1 MTNRGPVALLL
12 SLAFTLAA
20 PGCGKRG
27 QTSPPDRPDGGAAGQ
42 PAAGPAAADEPSG
55 PPRKMLLR
63 GATVMT
69 ATGKTYERADVLV
82 EGSKIAAVG
91 VDLAAPE
98 GATVVDL
105 RGKTLTPGIIDTHS
119 HIGVYA
125 APGLTA
131 NADGNEATAPNT
143 AGVRAGDAYFPQDP
157 QIDRARA
164 GGITTMQ
171 ILPGSANLFGGRTV
185 TVRLTPGARSLA
197 DARFPGAPD
206 GLKMAC
212 GENPKRVYGQKSGPS
227 TRMGNVAG
235 YREAFQKAVEYQR
248 GWAKYHKDLSE
259 WTAKKKEK
267 PRPGDDKG
275 KDDKKSDEPTPP
287 ARDFAL
293 ETLAR
298 VMRGEIYVH
307 NHCYRADEMSI
318 MLDLAA
324 TYGFTIRSFH
334 HATEAY
340 KIADRLAAAGTSASV
355 WADWWGFKAESFD
368 GIRENAAMITQAGA
382 RAIIHS
388 DSPVGIQ
395 RLNQEAAKAMHAGR
409 RAGIEISDDQ
419 ALRWITANAAWAL
432 GIHDRTGTLEPGKLA
447 DLVVWNGSPF
457 SVYAIAEQV
466 YIAGE
471 QVYARGSLE
480 PRTDFE
486 LGYLPGD
493 LAAAGPP
500 PAVHPADAAPA
511 NPPASPG
518 LAPAPTT
525 PAAAPPG
532 AP

>member
-1 MTNRGPVALLL
+1 VLLL
-12 SLAFTLAA
+12 SLAFTLGT

-27 QTSPPDRPDGGAAGQ
+27 QTAAPGGVSAEVATSGTGRA
-42 PAAGPAAADEPSG
+42 PGPAAAAAEPSG
-55 PPRKMLLR
+55 PQPRTLLR
-63 GATVMT
+63 GARVMT
-69 ATGKTYERADVLV
+69 ATGEIYERADVLV
-82 EGSKIAAVG
+82 EGSKIAAIG

-105 RGKTLTPGIIDTHS
+105 KGKTLTPGIIDTHS

-143 AGVRAGDAYFPQDP
+143 AGVRAADAYFPQDP

-185 TVRLTPGARSLA
+185 TVRLTPGARSLS
-197 DARFPGAPD
+197 DARFPGAPE

-248 GWAKYHKDLSE
+248 SWAKHHKDMAE
-259 WTAKKKEK
+259 WKAKKNKK
-267 PRPGDDKG
+267 PAPPPDDDDDRGG
-275 KDDKKSDEPTPP
+275 KAGKKQDEPTPP

-298 VMRGEIYVH
+298 VLRGEIYVH

-324 TYGFTIRSFH
+324 TYGFKIRSFH
-334 HATEAY
+334 HATDAY

-368 GIRENAAMITQAGA
+368 GIRENAALVTRAGA

-388 DSPVGIQ
+388 DSAVGIQ

-409 RAGIEISDDQ
+409 RAGIDISDDQ
-419 ALRWITANAAWAL
+419 ALRWITANPAWAL
-432 GIHDRTGTLEPGKLA
+432 GIHEQTGTLEPGKLA
-447 DLVVWNGSPF
+447 DLVVWNGDPF

-466 YIAGE
+466 FIGGE
-471 QVYARGSLE
+471 KVYARGTLE

-493 LAAAGPP
+493 LSATTPP
-500 PAVHPADAAPA
+500 PAVHLPTAAAAPA
-511 NPPASPG
+511 
-518 LAPAPTT
+518 